1 MFLVNIMA
9 GRPREPGS
17 EAPADLGRLC
27 RFAVAGGIATAVH
40 VAAGL
45 GLHGGAGLS
54 PLSANAVAF
63 AAAVVVNFAAQARL
77 TFPDAPARGGAFAR
91 FVAVAL
97 AGLALNQAIV
107 WTVTGPLAR
116 PYWVA
121 LVLALA
127 VVPGLSFQAMRRWAF
142 RGHASALR
150 PDR

>member
-1 MFLVNIMA
+1 MRSGRQDPA
-9 GRPREPGS
+9 GLRR
-17 EAPADLGRLC
+17 LG

-40 VAAGL
+40 VATGL

-54 PLSANAVAF
+54 PLWANAIAF

-77 TFPDAPARGGAFAR
+77 TFPDAPARGPEFLR

-97 AGLALNQAIV
+97 AGFALNQAIV
-107 WTVTGPLAR
+107 WAVTGPLAR

-121 LVLALA
+121 LLLALA
-127 VVPGLSFQAMRRWAF
+127 VVPGLSFRAMRRWAF
-142 RGHASALR
+142 RGHVPPLR